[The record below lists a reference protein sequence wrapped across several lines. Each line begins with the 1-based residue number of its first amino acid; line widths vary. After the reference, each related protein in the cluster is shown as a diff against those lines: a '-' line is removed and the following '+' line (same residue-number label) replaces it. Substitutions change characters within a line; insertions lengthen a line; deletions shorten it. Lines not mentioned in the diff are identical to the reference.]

1 MKQRQQVQKE
11 IDKLRVSIQT
21 LTRSANPLG
30 KVMDYVQED
39 LDSMQK
45 ELQRWKQENKEHAL
59 ELKRERR
66 WVSVLFDVAFSGILL
81 YLLDIMSHT
90 EKAVVVLVGY
100 RIKVIIF
107 ILVLTKKSKTLITCW
122 EYQ

>member
-45 ELQRWKQENKEHAL
+45 ELQRWKHENKEHAL

-66 WVSVLFDVAFSGILL
+66 
-81 YLLDIMSHT
+81 
-90 EKAVVVLVGY
+90 
-100 RIKVIIF
+100 
-107 ILVLTKKSKTLITCW
+107 
-122 EYQ
+122 

>member
-59 ELKRERR
+59 ELKREKR
-66 WVSVLFDVAFSGILL
+66 
-81 YLLDIMSHT
+81 
-90 EKAVVVLVGY
+90 
-100 RIKVIIF
+100 
-107 ILVLTKKSKTLITCW
+107 
-122 EYQ
+122 

>member
-90 EKAVVVLVGY
+90 EKAVVMLVGY
-100 RIKVIIF
+100 WIMIIF
-107 ILVLTKKSKTLITCW
+107 FIF
-122 EYQ
+122 Y